1 MGKPQQ
7 EQPLIHSVEDA
18 ALWLEGMVT
27 GARLRKLPFS
37 EMLRGYRAGGAE
49 HQYFAEELT
58 VQSIQVLVR
67 AVIPQMD
74 SGSQWY
80 PCLLRFAETAVPH
93 PDGGCI
99 ALWTMNPETEEQEAP
114 ARIYGDWQASEYL
127 GDVLAELKPRR
138 KVNLPDFPAIVRA
151 PMADGMDICVYCQSF
166 GCNEC
171 IVNEWKS
178 ERSDEE

>member
-7 EQPLIHSVEDA
+7 EQPLSHSVEDA

-49 HQYFAEELT
+49 HQYFAEGLT

-80 PCLLRFAETAVPH
+80 PCLLRFAETAVPLL
-93 PDGGCI
+93 DSGC
-99 ALWTMNPETEEQEAP
+99 TQESRP
-114 ARIYGDWQASEYL
+114 
-127 GDVLAELKPRR
+127 
-138 KVNLPDFPAIVRA
+138 
-151 PMADGMDICVYCQSF
+151 
-166 GCNEC
+166 
-171 IVNEWKS
+171 
-178 ERSDEE
+178 